1 MIWDAATAID
11 GFMKKQ
17 RLLVVSLLFMLTA
30 CGDDVKETL
39 GLEHE
44 APDEFTVVSR
54 PPLSVPKEFYLVPP
68 TQGDAGE
75 FGQDTSRT
83 AREKLTG
90 RTSDASDMSLEE
102 AERGLA
108 ESAVPV
114 VQSSDIETPGESA
127 LLRQAGADH
136 VDPEIRKKLYSDQPV
151 EKEEP
156 GILETLRGSP
166 NDEPVVDAAKEAE
179 RIRANKDAGKPLNR
193 GQVETSDPKKD
204 SVLKRIFD

>member
-1 MIWDAATAID
+1 
-11 GFMKKQ
+11 MKKQ
-17 RLLVVSLLFMLTA
+17 HWLVASLLLTLTA
-30 CGDDVKETL
+30 CGGDEVKETL
-39 GLEHE
+39 GLEHD

-75 FGQDTSRT
+75 FGQDTSLT

-90 RTSDASDMSLEE
+90 KPSDASDMSLDE

-108 ESAVPV
+108 DSAVPV
-114 VQSSDIETPGESA
+114 VQSSDIETPGESS

-136 VDPEIRKKLYSDQPV
+136 ADPGIRKKLYSDQPL
-151 EKEEP
+151 EKEDP
-156 GILETLRGSP
+156 GILEKLRGNP
-166 NDEPVVDAAKEAE
+166 NEEPVVDASKEAE
-179 RIRANKDAGKPLNR
+179 RIRANKDAGKPLNE
-193 GQVETSDPKKD
+193 GDVKTSDPKKD